1 MTLCQTQVKVKEQ
14 THPRRGVINHT
25 QTGEVEFLHK
35 HISCVRGE
43 AGRRLANPISHG
55 FRLRLKA
62 EAASYCQHTQTNQ
75 GQGEGGSLRAIHG
88 AQQYMT
94 SQICTGLDLSWFVDT
109 TRSPSFQVNN
119 ILWDITH
126 PFSGLPFYA
135 AAYVNKAVCVTP
147 LWLGRERRKIWLNL
161 LCEFSRA
168 SHCCWCLFRQR
179 LLKIRFGISR
189 RPAPV

>member
-1 MTLCQTQVKVKEQ
+1 MTLCQTLVKVKEQ

-75 GQGEGGSLRAIHG
+75 GQREGGSLRAIHG
-88 AQQYMT
+88 AIYDIT
-94 SQICTGLDLSWFVDT
+94 NLHWAWFVLICRYDAQPIL
-109 TRSPSFQVNN
+109 PSKQHPVGYYTSVFWSSFLCCCVREQSCMCNTFVALEREVQNLTQHP
-119 ILWDITH
+119 LWI
-126 PFSGLPFYA
+126 FSGFTLLLMLVSP
-135 AAYVNKAVCVTP
+135 KTP
-147 LWLGRERRKIWLNL
+147 
-161 LCEFSRA
+161 
-168 SHCCWCLFRQR
+168 
-179 LLKIRFGISR
+179 
-189 RPAPV
+189 